1 MGWPRVSRIFAFLL
15 RLAFGGGSVGT
26 GIKPF
31 GLAGISKSDIGVVG
45 VPLEKSKVEQALAV
59 YKFLK

>member
-1 MGWPRVSRIFAFLL
+1 
-15 RLAFGGGSVGT
+15 LAFGGGSVGT